1 MKCIAIDDEP
11 LALELI
17 EDFCSRIEYLKLA
30 KTFTSAIEAME
41 FLKDESIDLIFV
53 DIKMP
58 RVTGIDFVK
67 SILQPPIIIFTTAF
81 SEYALTGFDLNAV
94 DYLVKPIPFDRFFK
108 AVNKANEIFTSRNKK
123 SISNPIVEKSNTT
136 DFIIVN
142 VEYSTVK
149 INLID
154 IKYIEGVKDYVKIV
168 VENKAKSILTRITM
182 KKIIEK
188 LPSKEFIRVH
198 RSFIVSLSKI
208 EKIERNRIVF
218 GEKRIPISEQYK
230 VNFYNI
236 IDNNRV

>member
-11 LALELI
+11 LALDLI
-17 EDFCSRIEYLKLA
+17 EDFCSRIEYLNLV
-30 KTFTSAIEAME
+30 KTFTSAIEAMD
-41 FLKDESIDLIFV
+41 FIKNESIDLIFV

-58 RVTGIDFVK
+58 RITGIDFVK
-67 SILQPPIIIFTTAF
+67 SMLQPPIIIFTTAF
-81 SEYALTGFDLNAV
+81 TEYALTGFDLNAV

-123 SISNPIVEKSNTT
+123 PLSNTILEKSNTN

-142 VEYSTVK
+142 VEYCTVK
-149 INLID
+149 INLKD

-168 VENKAKSILTRITM
+168 VENKTKSILTRITM

-236 IDNNRV
+236 IDSNRI